1 MSFFK
6 RNFLLLVVFITG
18 AAVLVVEV
26 VATRIL
32 APYFGNTI
40 FSVSSILGVIL
51 AALSVGYYI
60 GGILADKYPS
70 LKWFFGIILASG
82 LSIFVL
88 QLLIMFILPILSR
101 NLSII
106 YGPLIS
112 SIVLFFIPS
121 FLLGTLSPFAIKLQE
136 TLSPNVGIGTISGKI
151 FFWSTFGS
159 IFGSLFSGFV
169 LIPSFGLWQIMV
181 GTGLI
186 LVFISI
192 FALIVLNAE
201 KRVILGIA
209 FLVFVAFLTIT
220 IYQSFYVDQ
229 GVVYAR
235 DGVYGKNIIMDV
247 VYKNRP
253 ARFFMQDRS
262 LWGGKFLDSEEHAF
276 EYSKYYFLYKITGV
290 EVKRALVI
298 GGGIYTIPK
307 SIAEELP
314 NTIVDVVEIEPSLI
328 DLARDFFE
336 LKDYS
341 NLNNFIQDGRRFLSD
356 SKNKYDLIYGDA
368 YSSLYSIPSH
378 LTTREFFKVVRDKLD
393 DKGIFIAN
401 IIGSLNPDSPSL
413 LFSEMK
419 TFRNVFPN
427 SYFFAVDSTENFEAQ
442 NIIFVGYKSDNKI
455 DFSDEEIGSKLS
467 PLIVD
472 LDKKMIDTEKIDF
485 SRYAELTDNF
495 CPVDYLTA
503 QTLKN
508 LKF

>member
-82 LSIFVL
+82 ISIFVL
-88 QLLIMFILPILSR
+88 QLLIMFALPLLSR

-136 TLSPNVGIGTISGKI
+136 VLSPNTGIGTISGKI

-169 LIPSFGLWQIMV
+169 LIPNFGLWQIMV
-181 GTGLI
+181 GTGFV
-186 LVFISI
+186 LVFVSV
-192 FALIVLNAE
+192 FALIVLNTKE
-201 KRVILGIA
+201 GIIFGIL
-209 FLVFVAFLTIT
+209 FLVFTMFLVIT
-220 IYQSFYVDQ
+220 IFQSFYLDQ
-229 GVVYAR
+229 KFVYAKE
-235 DGVYGKNIIMDV
+235 GTYGKNIIIDV
-247 VYKNRP
+247 IYKDRP
-253 ARFFMQDRS
+253 ARFFIQDRVFHS
-262 LWGGKFLDSEEHAF
+262 AKFLDSEEHAF
-276 EYSKYYFLYKITGV
+276 EYTKYYSLYRTTNEEI
-290 EVKRALVI
+290 KRALVI

-307 SIAEELP
+307 YVAEELP
-314 NTIVDVVEIEPSLI
+314 NTIVDVVEIESSLFG
-328 DLARDFFE
+328 LAKRFFG
-336 LKDYS
+336 LKDYP
-341 NLNNFIQDGRRFLSD
+341 NLNNFIQDGRRFLTD

-368 YSSLYSIPSH
+368 YSSFYSIPSH
-378 LTTREFFKVVRDKLD
+378 LTTKEFFQVVRDKLN

-401 IIGSLNPDSPSL
+401 IIGSLNPEPPSL

-419 TFRNVFPN
+419 TFKTIFPN
-427 SYFFAVDSTENFEAQ
+427 SYFFAVDSREKIEVQ
-442 NIIFVGYKSDNKI
+442 NIIFVGYKSDEKI
-455 DFSDEEIGSKLS
+455 DFSDGKNTDHLA
-467 PLIVD
+467 PLLVD
-472 LDKKMIDTEKIDF
+472 LDKKMINTNEIDF
-485 SRYAELTDNF
+485 SRYTELTDNF

-503 QTLKN
+503 QTLKVQN
-508 LKF
+508 F